1 MARGLSETEAQ
12 SLIIKGFLSLDILGL
27 PESLRKDVERTIEE
41 STAAGAM

>member
-27 PESLRKDVERTIEE
+27 PESLRKDVDKMVEE
-41 STAAGAM
+41 SAGAM